1 MVIKLKD
8 LETEMSPD
16 VLAKANAQAKQII
29 AEIKLQELRKK
40 QGISQVDLARS
51 LGVAQ
56 ANISQI
62 EGRGDAR
69 ISTLS
74 SYVRAL
80 GGELE
85 LHARFPDGQLVR
97 LNFDQ

>member
-1 MVIKLKD
+1 MVKKLKD
-8 LETEMSPD
+8 LEAQMSSD
-16 VLAKANAQAKQII
+16 VLSKANAQAKQII
-29 AEIKLQELRKK
+29 ADIKLQELRKK
-40 QGISQVDLARS
+40 QGFSQAELARS

-62 EGRGDAR
+62 EGRADAR
-69 ISTLS
+69 ISTLN
-74 SYVRAL
+74 SYIKAL

-97 LNFDQ
+97 LHFDQ

>member
-1 MVIKLKD
+1 MVKKLK
-8 LETEMSPD
+8 EFEAEMSPD
-16 VLAKANAQAKQII
+16 VLSKANAQAKQII
-29 AEIKLQELRKK
+29 AEIKLKELRKQ
-40 QGISQVDLARS
+40 QGVSQAELAS
-51 LGVAQ
+51 ALGVAQ

>member
-1 MVIKLKD
+1 MVIKLKE
-8 LETEMSPD
+8 LEAEMSPD
-16 VLAKANAQAKQII
+16 VLSKANAQAKQII

-40 QGISQVDLARS
+40 QGVSQAELARS

-56 ANISQI
+56 ANISQM
-62 EGRGDAR
+62 EGRADAR

-74 SYVRAL
+74 SYVKAL

-85 LHARFPDGQLVR
+85 LHARFPDGQLVQ
-97 LNFDQ
+97 LYLDQ